1 MTWLFLLA
9 AAAVFLWP
17 KKPEKQGQPQFLS
30 AADALEA
37 VRIHLET
44 HGKLSP
50 AVTRSLN
57 TLTLELSREAVK

>member
-17 KKPEKQGQPQFLS
+17 KKPEESKQPQFLS
-30 AADALEA
+30 AVDALEA
-37 VRIHLET
+37 VRVHLESR
-44 HGKLSP
+44 GRLSQ

>member
-9 AAAVFLWP
+9 AAVVFLWP
-17 KKPEKQGQPQFLS
+17 KKPEPAKQPQFLS

-37 VRIHLET
+37 VRIHLESR
-44 HGKLSP
+44 GKPSQ

-57 TLTLELSREAVK
+57 TLTLELSSEAKK